1 MVFFNISNYLYNMKN
16 KSIHISDES
25 HKKIKDFCT
34 KEGLKINQW
43 CEKILLE
50 KIENKLNAK
59 KI

>member
-1 MVFFNISNYLYNMKN
+1 MKN

-25 HKKIKDFCT
+25 HNKIKDFCT